1 MKGRRIFLLLG
12 ILLFAISISAEPL
25 SHDHY
30 GEEDHHHHDENHHEE
45 FCVVCHFVEIS
56 SIDHFNHL
64 EISDTFKKNLFE
76 EEYSSYF
83 LSHISPYSTRAP
95 PKI

>member
-1 MKGRRIFLLLG
+1 MKGRRIFLLLSV
-12 ILLFAISISAEPL
+12 LLFAISVSAEPL
-25 SHDHY
+25 AHD
-30 GEEDHHHHDENHHEE
+30 HHDEGHHEE

-64 EISDTFKKNLFE
+64 EISYNLNQNLLKE
-76 EEYSSYF
+76 KYSSYF
-83 LSHISPYSTRAP
+83 LSHSSPYTTRAP

>member
-1 MKGRRIFLLLG
+1 MKGRRIFLLLSF
-12 ILLFAISISAEPL
+12 LLFAISVSAEPL
-25 SHDHY
+25 AHD
-30 GEEDHHHHDENHHEE
+30 HHDENHHEE

-64 EISDTFKKNLFE
+64 EISDTFRKNLLE

>member
-1 MKGRRIFLLLG
+1 MKGRRIFLLLSV
-12 ILLFAISISAEPL
+12 LLFAISVSAEPL
-25 SHDHY
+25 AHD
-30 GEEDHHHHDENHHEE
+30 HHDENHHEE

-64 EISDTFKKNLFE
+64 EISNTFKKNLLE

-83 LSHISPYSTRAP
+83 LSHSSPYSTRAP

>member
-1 MKGRRIFLLLG
+1 MKGRRFFLLLSF
-12 ILLFAISISAEPL
+12 LLFAISVTAEPL
-25 SHDHY
+25 VHD
-30 GEEDHHHHDENHHEE
+30 HHDEDHHEE

-64 EISDTFKKNLFE
+64 EISDTFKKNLLE
-76 EEYSSYF
+76 GEYSSYF

>member
-1 MKGRRIFLLLG
+1 MKGRRIFLLLNV
-12 ILLFAISISAEPL
+12 LLFAISVSAEPL
-25 SHDHY
+25 AHD
-30 GEEDHHHHDENHHEE
+30 HHDEDHHEE

-64 EISDTFKKNLFE
+64 EISDTFKKNLLE

>member
-1 MKGRRIFLLLG
+1 MKGRFFLLLSF
-12 ILLFAISISAEPL
+12 LLFAISVSAEPL
-25 SHDHY
+25 AHD
-30 GEEDHHHHDENHHEE
+30 HHDENHHEE

-56 SIDHFNHL
+56 SIDYFNHL
-64 EISDTFKKNLFE
+64 EISDTFKKNLLE

>member
-1 MKGRRIFLLLG
+1 MKGKRYFLLLSV
-12 ILLFAISISAEPL
+12 LLFAISVSAEPL
-25 SHDHY
+25 VHDHHD
-30 GEEDHHHHDENHHEE
+30 EDHHEE
-45 FCVVCHFVEIS
+45 SCVVCHFVEIS

-64 EISDTFKKNLFE
+64 EISDTLYKNLLK

-83 LSHISPYSTRAP
+83 LSYSSPYSTRAP

>member
-1 MKGRRIFLLLG
+1 MKGKRNFLLLSV
-12 ILLFAISISAEPL
+12 LLFAISVSAEPL
-25 SHDHY
+25 VHD
-30 GEEDHHHHDENHHEE
+30 HHDEDHHEE

-64 EISDTFKKNLFE
+64 EISDTFKKNLLE

>member
-1 MKGRRIFLLLG
+1 MKGRRIFLLLSF
-12 ILLFAISISAEPL
+12 LLFAISVSAEPL
-25 SHDHY
+25 AHD
-30 GEEDHHHHDENHHEE
+30 HHDEGHHEE

-64 EISDTFKKNLFE
+64 EISDTFRKNLLE
-76 EEYSSYF
+76 EEYSSYS

>member
-1 MKGRRIFLLLG
+1 MKGRRIFLL
-12 ILLFAISISAEPL
+12 ISVLLFAISVSAEPL
-25 SHDHY
+25 VHD
-30 GEEDHHHHDENHHEE
+30 HHDEDHHEE

-56 SIDHFNHL
+56 PIDHFNHL
-64 EISDTFKKNLFE
+64 EISDTFKKNLLE

>member
-1 MKGRRIFLLLG
+1 MKGRRIFLLLSV
-12 ILLFAISISAEPL
+12 LLFAISVSAEPL
-25 SHDHY
+25 AHD
-30 GEEDHHHHDENHHEE
+30 HHDEDHHEE
-45 FCVVCHFVEIS
+45 FCVVCHFVELS

-64 EISDTFKKNLFE
+64 EISDTLKKNLLE
-76 EEYSSYF
+76 EDYSSYF

>member
-1 MKGRRIFLLLG
+1 MKGRGFFLLLSV
-12 ILLFAISISAEPL
+12 LLFSISISAEPL
-25 SHDHY
+25 AHD
-30 GEEDHHHHDENHHEE
+30 HHDEDHLEE
-45 FCVVCHFVEIS
+45 SCVVCHFVEIS

-64 EISDTFKKNLFE
+64 EIYNTIKKNLFK

-83 LSHISPYSTRAP
+83 LAHSSPYSTRAP

>member
-1 MKGRRIFLLLG
+1 MKGRRFFLLLSV
-12 ILLFAISISAEPL
+12 LLFAISVSAEPL
-25 SHDHY
+25 VHD
-30 GEEDHHHHDENHHEE
+30 HHDEDHHEE

-64 EISDTFKKNLFE
+64 EISDTFKKNLLE
-76 EEYSSYF
+76 EEYFSYF